1 MTTRK
6 IKQIIPAQPGWRAV
20 YRSNHGFAETLPV
33 ACFALIETTE
43 EGQRRDKVEAMV
55 ATGGMIDSA
64 EHACPNYFMVASPD
78 LEQAELNEEAAKW
91 YSGW

>member
-6 IKQIIPAQPGWRAV
+6 IKQLIPAQPGWRAV
-20 YRSNHGFAETLPV
+20 CRSNYGGAKTFPV

-43 EGQRRDKVEAMV
+43 EGQPRDKVEAMV
-55 ATGGMIDSA
+55 AIDGVIDSA
-64 EHACPNYFMVASPD
+64 EHGCPNYLMVASPD
-78 LEQAELNEEAAKW
+78 MEQAELDAKAAR